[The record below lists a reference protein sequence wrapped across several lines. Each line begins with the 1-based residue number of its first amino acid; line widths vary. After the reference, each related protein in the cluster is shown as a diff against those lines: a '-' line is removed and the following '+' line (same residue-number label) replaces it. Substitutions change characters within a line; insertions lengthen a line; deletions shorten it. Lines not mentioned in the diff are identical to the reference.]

1 MGQFT
6 YASVAAQQSIVMVN
20 TGGPVAIQNLN
31 HHVVMMLWGR
41 MRGLKLQ
48 KARKDEMKN
57 RKARLLIAKP
67 GQLIRISNRLVVRY
81 RYLGFREWSSIRFYG
96 VWRNRSAAQNRWKN
110 HGM

>member
-1 MGQFT
+1 MGQFS

-57 RKARLLIAKP
+57 RKAKRLLLQRP
-67 GQLIRISNRLVVRY
+67 VCVVELVISNHKIAVLHPFGQVA
-81 RYLGFREWSSIRFYG
+81 F
-96 VWRNRSAAQNRWKN
+96 AAKRKPTASQNRRNK
-110 HGM
+110 GYAVR